1 MMHGQFKAGRLKAG
15 LTQKEAAAALGVSQP
30 YLSQMEI
37 GERPVTSELARS
49 AATLYRLP
57 ATALPMPEPPRQ
69 GKVSEADQLARQL
82 AGLGYPGFGHV
93 RPRKMNP
100 AAVVLDAVLQ
110 KDLETRLAEALPWV
124 LLTYSDLDW
133 SWLVRHA
140 KLEDAQNRLGFLVA
154 VAKSLA
160 AERPE
165 LEPAFRRLSAVEQ
178 QLEHARLAREDTL
191 CRQSMPLAERG
202 WLKENRSALARHWN
216 LLTGLTIDHLSY
228 AH

>member
-1 MMHGQFKAGRLKAG
+1 
-15 LTQKEAAAALGVSQP
+15 
-30 YLSQMEI
+30 MEI

-82 AGLGYPGFGHV
+82 AGLGYP
-93 RPRKMNP
+93 
-100 AAVVLDAVLQ
+100 LDSG
-110 KDLETRLAEALPWV
+110 TCALPWV

-191 CRQSMPLAERG
+191 CRQSMPLAERR